1 MKPNNKI
8 LSQVIGVLS
17 DVLDTPTEAISAET
31 SPDTNE
37 SWDSIKHL
45 NIIMAI
51 EEDFNVTLS
60 PEEQMEML
68 TVSLIADLIS
78 EKVNQ

>member
-8 LSQVIGVLS
+8 LSQVIEVLS

-51 EEDFNVTLS
+51 EEEFNVTLS

>member
-1 MKPNNKI
+1 MKPKSKI
-8 LSQVIGVLS
+8 LSQVIEVLS

-51 EEDFNVTLS
+51 EEEFNVTLS

>member
-1 MKPNNKI
+1 VKPKSKI
-8 LSQVIGVLS
+8 LSQVIEVLS

-51 EEDFNVTLS
+51 EEEFNVTLS

>member
-8 LSQVIGVLS
+8 LSQVIEVLS
-17 DVLDTPTEAISAET
+17 DVLDTPIEAISAET

-51 EEDFNVTLS
+51 EEEFNVTLS